1 MRVGQK
7 KRYPRLD
14 WGVRKGL
21 PWQWGPSC
29 MGLGLLWWWVGLLC
43 FGPYVGF
50 HRGKQ
55 AWQAQVFICR
65 TFFDGSCKL
74 GSFIRALLGHPVGQ
88 CVEAWAWL
96 TWLIWR
102 LSTWMSRV
110 YWHGIW
116 NLFHVSWLCKVCFFI
131 QAVWFGE
138 ILFAPQGSQSQPV
151 FH

>member
-29 MGLGLLWWWVGLLC
+29 MGLGLLWWWIGLLC

-74 GSFIRALLGHPVGQ
+74 GSFIRALLGHPCGPMRRSLGLINVAHLTTQ
-88 CVEAWAWL
+88 YMDVTSLLAWNMESFPRKL
-96 TWLIWR
+96 VVQSLFFHTGSVIW
-102 LSTWMSRV
+102 
-110 YWHGIW
+110 GD
-116 NLFHVSWLCKVCFFI
+116 FVCS
-131 QAVWFGE
+131 AR
-138 ILFAPQGSQSQPV
+138 
-151 FH
+151 